1 MSRACFD
8 TRVKPAAISQRVGAA
23 VKNARLDRGW
33 TQKRLAIEARLP
45 QTAVSELERGI
56 HAGLSLDRVEAIC
69 TALGAELVVDVR
81 ALRVIGRL
89 DQRDPAHAASVS
101 AVRRLLEH
109 AGWRT
114 MTEVEITSG
123 RAQGFI
129 DLLAFD
135 PQTQRALVIE
145 VKTELRDVGALERQ
159 VGWYVREARAA
170 AHRLG
175 WRPRAVSALV
185 ALLATAA
192 VDSAVLANRATLAMA
207 FPIRGRPVKAAILRG
222 ADLAERGLFLVDPLR
237 RGAASLMGLAADGR
251 RSPAPYRDYAD
262 FMRARSGRQRSG
274 SSRGQGWAPQAD
286 GRGGAVGGWGGQL
299 EWSRR

>member
-1 MSRACFD
+1 M
-8 TRVKPAAISQRVGAA
+8 KPSSISQRVGAG
-23 VKNARLDRGW
+23 VRTARLDRGW
-33 TQKRLAIEARLP
+33 TQKRLAIEAGLP
-45 QTAVSELERGI
+45 QTAVSELERGV
-56 HAGLSLDRVEAIC
+56 HVGLSLVRVEAIC

-81 ALRVIGRL
+81 ALRVVGRL
-89 DQRDPAHAASVS
+89 DQRDPAHAACVS
-101 AVRRLLEH
+101 AVRRLLER

-114 MTEVEITSG
+114 MTEVEISTG

-135 PQTQRALVIE
+135 PRTQRALVIE

-185 ALLATAA
+185 AFLATTAI
-192 VDSAVLANRATLAMA
+192 DSAVLANRATLAMA
-207 FPIRGRPVKAAILRG
+207 FPIRGRPVKAAILHG
-222 ADLAERGLFLVDPLR
+222 ADLAERGLLVVDPLR
-237 RGAASLMGLAADGR
+237 RGAAILMGLAADGR
-251 RSPAPYRDYAD
+251 RSAAPYRDYAD
-262 FMRARSGRQRSG
+262 FMRARSERQRSG
-274 SSRGQGWAPQAD
+274 TSRGPGRAPRAAGD
-286 GRGGAVGGWGGQL
+286 GGGVRGGHGQL

>member
-1 MSRACFD
+1 M
-8 TRVKPAAISQRVGAA
+8 
-23 VKNARLDRGW
+23 
-33 TQKRLAIEARLP
+33 
-45 QTAVSELERGI
+45 
-56 HAGLSLDRVEAIC
+56 
-69 TALGAELVVDVR
+69 
-81 ALRVIGRL
+81 
-89 DQRDPAHAASVS
+89 
-101 AVRRLLEH
+101 
-109 AGWRT
+109 
-114 MTEVEITSG
+114 
-123 RAQGFI
+123 
-129 DLLAFD
+129 
-135 PQTQRALVIE
+135 
-145 VKTELRDVGALERQ
+145 
-159 VGWYVREARAA
+159 
-170 AHRLG
+170 
-175 WRPRAVSALV
+175 SALV